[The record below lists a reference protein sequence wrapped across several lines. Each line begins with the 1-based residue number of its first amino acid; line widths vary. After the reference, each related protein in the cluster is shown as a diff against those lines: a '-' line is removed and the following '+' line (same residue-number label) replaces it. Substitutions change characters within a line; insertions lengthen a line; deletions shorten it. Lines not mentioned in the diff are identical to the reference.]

1 MVGVSLPVVGLVYVA
16 VWLVKA
22 AARNYS
28 KRMDRFEKYESDL
41 VDRLVELC
49 TSKGLM
55 DGILLSSPDITA
67 RWEPI
72 ALEYSGDAV
81 REFNTYP
88 EVVLAWTAYIGMAV
102 ACWWD
107 KDWVRYKEQG
117 YQSLVGSRGFDDLD
131 EHITRDI
138 LRHPLNSKEAKDIAA
153 ILAFLAGDA
162 YSFMMRQGVESMSVD
177 AFNVFRHTLSA
188 MYRIGASLE
197 LKSLRYKMEMI

>member
-1 MVGVSLPVVGLVYVA
+1 
-16 VWLVKA
+16 
-22 AARNYS
+22 
-28 KRMDRFEKYESDL
+28 MDRFEKYESDL

-49 TSKGLM
+49 TVRGLM
-55 DGILLSSPDITA
+55 DGMLLSTPDITA

-81 REFNTYP
+81 REFNGYP

-107 KDWVRYKEQG
+107 KDWTRYKDQG
-117 YQSLVGSRGFDDLD
+117 YSSLVGSRGFDDLD

-138 LRHPLNSKEAKDIAA
+138 LKLPLNSKEAKDIASN
-153 ILAFLAGDA
+153 LAFLAGEA
-162 YSFMMRQGVESMSVD
+162 YSFMMRQGAEPQSVD

-188 MYRIGASLE
+188 MYRIGAAVE
-197 LKSLRYKMEMI
+197 LKALRYKMEKI

>member
-1 MVGVSLPVVGLVYVA
+1 
-16 VWLVKA
+16 
-22 AARNYS
+22 
-28 KRMDRFEKYESDL
+28 MDRFEKYESDL

-81 REFNTYP
+81 REFNAYP

-107 KDWVRYKEQG
+107 KNWVRYKEQG

-138 LRHPLNSKEAKDIAA
+138 LRHPLNSKEAKDIASN
-153 ILAFLAGDA
+153 LAFLAGDA

-197 LKSLRYKMEMI
+197 LKALRYKMEKI